1 MNNSHILHNPK
12 WRKPIYA
19 LKHYCN
25 IAYGMHWFFALT
37 LTGILAFIVTF
48 ARDTQA
54 ILLKQSQIPLVE
66 LYDFSIYQATNTG
79 VETHIKG
86 TKALRYAEY
95 EQSFET
101 ILHKIQPHI
110 PNAPR
115 IIEYVYGQE
124 ITRTDNIYTFN
135 KGGVYAKNSGEVFYS
150 KRAKYDA
157 KNEVFTG
164 SGAFWASSVEGSMEG
179 QNIIY
184 NQKLQTTTA
193 SSVTAKIDLQ
203 ARKDGKWS

>member
-1 MNNSHILHNPK
+1 MNSSHNTPHTPN
-12 WRKPIYA
+12 WRKLLYA
-19 LKHYCN
+19 LKPYCN
-25 IAYGMHWFFALT
+25 VAYSMHWFFALT
-37 LTGILAFIVTF
+37 LAGIFAFIIIF

-54 ILLKQSQIPLVE
+54 ILLKQSQMPLVE

-101 ILHKIQPHI
+101 ILRKIQPSL

-115 IIEYVYGQE
+115 ITEYIYGQE
-124 ITRTDNIYTFN
+124 ITRTGNIYTFN

-157 KNEVFTG
+157 KNEIFTG
-164 SGAFWASSVEGSMEG
+164 IGAFWASSVEGSMEG

-193 SSVTAKIDLQ
+193 SSVTARIDLQ
-203 ARKDGKWS
+203 AQKDKK